1 MYKDISSHFTL
12 YKRGPYWGYYWYD
25 EGNKRHFRS
34 TGRKTKHEAMRVIT
48 ERIRQGQLAYSRSGS
63 MLFKDFA
70 ADMFIEGKCPV
81 EAEKIKLG
89 RHTAVTTLQKY
100 RSILTNDWV
109 PAIGDSPLDMIS
121 RDMILKCRLSMTDGG
136 NSRQTANLKMT
147 VLRVALDH
155 AVSSGILRENP
166 VAGIKPLA
174 SDAKMRE
181 AFTEEDIRLLLA
193 EDWGNGVYRDIFIT
207 SCMTGMRLGELLALR
222 VCDVYEDH
230 IEVSRSKAA
239 MLDII
244 KDTKNHKTRI
254 IPASSTLKDLLDPYM
269 EGKGPDDII
278 FTVNSRAISHKT
290 VERALKS
297 AKERAGIKGEKTFHS
312 ARHFFDS
319 SLYLKSGV
327 DKERIK
333 AVMGHSGDD
342 MFRHYLHI
350 NESSLDPVRKAQDA
364 IYDRISDNK
373 TDDTQ
378 ED

>member
-12 YKRGPYWGYYWYD
+12 YKRGQYWGYYWYD

-48 ERIRQGQLAYSRSGS
+48 ERIRLGQLAYSRSGS

-70 ADMFIEGKCPV
+70 ADMFVEGKCPV

-100 RSILTNDWV
+100 RGIIVNDWI
-109 PAIGDSPLDMIS
+109 PAIGDSSLDMIS
-121 RDMILKCRLSMTDGG
+121 KEVILKCRLAMTDGG
-136 NSRQTANLKMT
+136 NSRQTANVKIT
-147 VLRVALDH
+147 VLNIVMDF

-166 VAGIKPLA
+166 AAGIKPLA
-174 SDAKMRE
+174 PDPKKRE
-181 AFTEEDIRLLLA
+181 AFTEQDIKAILA
-193 EDWGNGVYRDIFIT
+193 EDWGCGVYKDIFVT

-222 VCDVYEDH
+222 VCDVCEDH

-239 MLDII
+239 TLDIV

-254 IPASSTLKDLLDPYM
+254 IPLSSTLKNLLDPHK
-269 EGKGPDDII
+269 EGKEPDDTV
-278 FTVNSRAISHKT
+278 FTISGKSIRHYE

-297 AKERAGIKGEKTFHS
+297 VKEKAGISDGKTFHS

-333 AVMGHSGDD
+333 AVMGHSDD
-342 MFRHYLHI
+342 EMFRHYLHI
-350 NESSLDPVRKAQDA
+350 SQDSLDPVREAQDA

-373 TDDTQ
+373 ADDTQ
-378 ED
+378 KD